1 VASRALWTL
10 PASARLRV
18 NRRRLLRV
26 WDDMRTLLLA
36 CAGVVAVSV
45 LPAGSAVAASG
56 AVPAG
61 AGRACQVTAYVSSY
75 SDGTVTPVNTVTRK
89 AGKPIVLPQTGQR
102 HHAEVIAVTPN
113 GKTAYVVN
121 SSNDGEWIT
130 PINAATNKP
139 GSPIPARDY
148 EFERGQVI
156 AITPDSKSVY
166 ILSAGVTLLNAT
178 TNKIVKT
185 ITFSREG
192 PAVGLY
198 MTADGKML
206 YALSTS
212 TLTPVSTVTNTAGT
226 GIAVPATFGAAVTP
240 DGRTVY
246 VSDWNRSTVVP
257 IDAATGVAG
266 TPIKPVGLQ
275 PDQIVITPNGST
287 AYVMAAD
294 SKSVTP
300 INTKTNTAGK
310 AIKVQATY
318 GLAHALA
325 LTPNGKTL
333 FVLGPG
339 AVTLVNTVTNK
350 ASKPV
355 KVSGPSD
362 IAITPNGRTA
372 WVKGAAELRVTAYSA
387 NEGAIR
393 FYQRHGFSALDST
406 LALAL

>member
-61 AGRACQVTAYVSSY
+61 AGRACQV
-75 SDGTVTPVNTVTRK
+75 
-89 AGKPIVLPQTGQR
+89 
-102 HHAEVIAVTPN
+102 
-113 GKTAYVVN
+113 TAYVVN

-372 WVKGAAELRVTAYSA
+372 WVIAGDNSVIPISTATDKAGKPVKVGA
-387 NEGAIR
+387 GPDAIAISSCPPR
-393 FYQRHGFSALDST
+393 
-406 LALAL
+406 